1 MVKAQSGYMD
11 DGTIVDRAGPYNFSI
26 QVTVSGKL
34 AKWKRHADQLKKCY
48 DSNNFTDITPETVNS
63 QEVEKEEEKENSSEV
78 IVYGNFGSPQ
88 QMTTQT
94 TVVRRNPPRNR
105 PPPDRLTY

>member
-88 QMTTQT
+88 QMTTQDYSGSKKFSQKST
-94 TVVRRNPPRNR
+94 T
-105 PPPDRLTY
+105 T